1 MAPKPTD
8 KQPKKKVTKEMIK
21 KEVDD
26 STFGMKNKN
35 KSKKVQEFIN
45 RVEKSVKYNT
55 GAADAVRVLF
65 NFVTD
70 IILVFISILLY
81 WYIYMCAIH
90 PNTIYSIYLI
100 HSFYLSTNL
109 SIYLGQG

>member
-8 KQPKKKVTKEMIK
+8 KQPKKKVTKESIK

-35 KSKKVQEFIN
+35 KSKKVQEFIT

-55 GAADAVRVLF
+55 GAADAVSIF
-65 NFVTD
+65 
-70 IILVFISILLY
+70 IILIILIMY
-81 WYIYMCAIH
+81 VV
-90 PNTIYSIYLI
+90 
-100 HSFYLSTNL
+100 
-109 SIYLGQG
+109 